1 MRKAKPAECLPRI
14 GIQFQG
20 LLTALDGQIE
30 APSAPVNKALT
41 ESNVAKVWFETGG
54 AFQLGVA
61 FLVTAHHPQAHTKPE
76 MGRGIARIQIE
87 GAFEFVL
94 RGNEVQMVMKYRP
107 RQRSVGFC
115 QAAVEFERFAR

>member
-41 ESNVAKVWFETGG
+41 KANVAPVWFETGG
-54 AFQLGVA
+54 AFQLGVP
-61 FLVTAHHPQAHTKPE
+61 FLVTAHHAQAHTKPHV
-76 MGRGIARIQIE
+76 GRGITRTQIE
-87 GAFEFVL
+87 SAFEFVL
-94 RGNEVQMVMKYRP
+94 RGDEVQMVMKYRP
-107 RQRSVGFC
+107 RQ
-115 QAAVEFERFAR
+115 